1 MKKGEVTAFLSLIF
15 ILLMSVVASVVESA
29 SMQVLKNR
37 KRGDMDRA
45 LESVF
50 AEYQKDLL
58 EDFEIFSLEGTYET
72 GNFSEENM
80 MKRLETY
87 GVRDAEQ
94 TVEKIQF
101 LTDEQGRPFREQ
113 VIAYMKQ
120 KMGISQL
127 EELAGLTGQWE
138 NQSGKIEE
146 YEQEGTNVG
155 KDLELSLQESE
166 QSLPEE
172 GNPLNLIEAIQ
183 KAGLVNIVMR
193 GKEVSSQSV
202 SEAELL
208 SHRSLQKGKGEFKV
222 RDDTEGMTSN
232 LYFASYLIEQFHAAD
247 ELSDEGKLSYEL
259 EYILNGSG
267 NDRDNLEA
275 VLKKLSFI
283 RLAANY
289 GYLLTDAEKK
299 AEAETMALVLAGI
312 IALPALAELIKQAIL
327 LAWAYGESIMDLRT
341 LLSGGR
347 ISLIKTKEEWQL
359 SLSNLLK
366 LGTEDDPGDGKDA
379 KEGLSYKEYLRMLLI
394 FENQEECTMRSLGA
408 IELRMKKK
416 AGEFFQAD
424 YCISKLRIRANCK
437 IRRKI
442 FYEFSTE
449 YGYQ

>member
-58 EDFEIFSLEGTYET
+58 EDFEIFSLEGTYGT
-72 GNFSEENM
+72 GNFSKENLT
-80 MKRLETY
+80 KRLETY
-87 GVRDAEQ
+87 GVRDAGQ

-113 VIAYMKQ
+113 VVAYMKQ
-120 KMGISQL
+120 KMGISQM
-127 EELAGLTGQWE
+127 EELAGLTGQWK
-138 NQSGKIEE
+138 NQSGRTEACEK
-146 YEQEGTNVG
+146 EGTDIEKN
-155 KDLELSLQESE
+155 LEDSLQGSQ

-172 GNPLNLIEAIQ
+172 ENPLNLIESIK

-193 GKEVSSQSV
+193 GKEVSNQSV
-202 SEAELL
+202 PEEELL
-208 SHRSLQKGKGEFKV
+208 SHRSLQKGRGEFKV
-222 RDDTEGMTSN
+222 KDDTTGMMSN

-247 ELSDEGKLSYEL
+247 ERSDEGKLSYEL

-275 VLKKLSFI
+275 VLKKLSGI

-299 AEAETMALVLAGI
+299 AEAEAMAVVLAGI
-312 IALPALAELIKQAIL
+312 IALPALTGLIKQAIL
-327 LAWAYGESIMDLRT
+327 LAWAYGEGIMDLRT

-366 LGTEDDPGDGKDA
+366 LGTEEDPGDGKDA
-379 KEGLSYKEYLRMLLI
+379 KQGLNYKEYLRMLLI
-394 FENQEECTMRSLGA
+394 FENQEECTMRSLSA
-408 IELRMKKK
+408 VELRMKKK
-416 AGEFFQAD
+416 AGEFFKSD
-424 YCISKLRIRANCK
+424 YCVSKLKIKAKCK